1 MSLCVSLD
9 VMGGDQAPSIVLD
22 GAELAL
28 QEVKDVRFHLY
39 GDKNLIKSQLSKH
52 PFLSSKSEIFHC
64 TEVVTSDTKPV
75 DALRRLKDS
84 SMRRA
89 IEAVAEG
96 KCDAV
101 VSAGNTGAYMAL
113 SKITL
118 KSLDGIDR
126 PAIAALLPTVHGYC
140 IGLDMGANL
149 ECTAE
154 NLMQFAVMGDVM
166 ARRMLG
172 VKNPTIGLL
181 NVGTEEVKGHAIV
194 QHASQLM
201 KEIPDINYVGFV
213 EGDDINHG
221 VADVVVTD
229 GFTGNVSLKTLEG
242 AAQFIFSTIRNT
254 MESSILGKL
263 SYLVGHKS
271 FKNIKNRLDPRK
283 YNGATFLGLKGIAV
297 KSHGGADAVAFANAI
312 KVAINLAK
320 NSDTLNLG
328 QEIEEKIKEL

>member
-28 QEVKDVRFHLY
+28 QENSKIRFHLY
-39 GDKNLIKSQLSKH
+39 GDESVIKSQLSKH
-52 PFLSSKSEIFHC
+52 PLLSQNAKIIHC
-64 TEVVTSDTKPV
+64 TEIVTSDTKPV

-89 IEAVAEG
+89 IEAVADGE
-96 KCDAV
+96 CDAV

-118 KSLDGIDR
+118 KTLDGIDR
-126 PAIAALLPTVHGYC
+126 PAIAALLPTVNGYC

-172 VKNPTIGLL
+172 VSSPTIGLL
-181 NVGTEEVKGHAIV
+181 NVGTEDVKGNAIV
-194 QHASQLM
+194 QLASQLI
-201 KEIPDINYVGFV
+201 KHLPGINYIGFV

-242 AAQFIFSTIRNT
+242 AAQFIFSTIRKT
-254 MESSILGKL
+254 MESSVLGKL
-263 SYLVGHKS
+263 SYLIGHKS
-271 FKNIKNRLDPRK
+271 FKTIRDRLDPRK

-312 KVAINLAK
+312 KVAVNLAK

-328 QEIEEKIKEL
+328 QEIEKKIKEL